1 MITRFSIKRKTLKRK
16 TLFLLPVIIAL
27 FLAVACGSS
36 ATSTPLPTSTPVPPT
51 AVPAPTAAPQA
62 TEAPAPA
69 ASSAVPDIAA
79 AVIDTDRSRV
89 PEGELTIGVHVNIS
103 PRWMNPQIMTA
114 GLMSYELAWKVHDN
128 MFKPMQGNPF
138 TYALADQ
145 YNMTEDFMQATIRLR
160 EGVMFHNGELITS
173 EDVAFSYE
181 NYHGANAAL
190 FEEYTEN
197 VEIIDERTIQI
208 NFKKPFLDFFLN
220 YATPASAAGVIIPK
234 DYYLS
239 LGANDEERDEAFS
252 NAPIG
257 AGPFKFVR
265 QEAGI
270 FVEFEAFTDYWRK
283 VPHVKTLI
291 SRGIRDVAVRAASLK
306 SGEVDFIYFVT
317 GDVLESIID
326 DPNLDVDPNNSGPF
340 WLMFPDQ
347 NDPDSPFNDVRVR
360 QAVSLAIDRQFLS
373 DRETQGLAIPT
384 GNFIP
389 PSWPGVVQ
397 RPVDPFDLSK
407 AKDLMAEAGYGDG
420 FSIDWFTPFPAV
432 ESMSLRVME
441 QLREIGIESEM
452 QLMERPVYQEKL
464 REGFT
469 DEGKFNHKG
478 FPGRQIVMAISV
490 TPGNAATY
498 INIWGRCGGTSSL
511 ICNDRIDALWDQYQ
525 ASSDLSEREDLIKDA
540 QIILLDEFMFVPIY
554 VNAFAVGMGPRVAGK
569 PSDYT
574 AVAMNVLL
582 GPNEDLRLKSNP

>member
-1 MITRFSIKRKTLKRK
+1 MTRRWTIKRK
-16 TLFLLPVIIAL
+16 TLFLFPLLIAL

-36 ATSTPLPTSTPVPPT
+36 ATSTPLPTSTPAPTAVPPT
-51 AVPAPTAAPQA
+51 AAPTTAPVATEVPAA
-62 TEAPAPA
+62 TV
-69 ASSAVPDIAA
+69 SSAVPDIAA
-79 AVIDTDRSRV
+79 AVIDPDRSRV
-89 PEGELTIGVHVNIS
+89 PEGELTVGVHVNVS
-103 PRWMNPQIMTA
+103 PRWMNPQIITA

-138 TYALADQ
+138 TYALADF
-145 YNMTEDFMQATIRLR
+145 YDMTEDFMHATLRLR
-160 EGVMFHNGELITS
+160 EGVKFHNGDLITS

-190 FEEYTEN
+190 FQEFTES
-197 VEIIDERTIQI
+197 VDIIDARTIQI

-220 YATPASAAGVIIPK
+220 YATPASGAGIIIPK

-239 LGANDEERDEAFS
+239 LGSNDEERDEAFS

-257 AGPFKFVR
+257 AGPYKFVS
-265 QEAGI
+265 QEPGI
-270 FVEFEAFTDYWRK
+270 SVDFEAFTDYWRK
-283 VPHVKTLI
+283 VPHIKNIT

-317 GDVLESIID
+317 GDILESVID
-326 DPNLDVDPNNSGPF
+326 DPDLMVDPNNSGPF

-347 NDPDSPFNDVRVR
+347 NDPDSPFNDVKVR

-397 RPVDPFDLSK
+397 RPVDPYDVDK
-407 AKDLMAEAGYGDG
+407 AKALMAEAGYADG
-420 FSIDWFTPFPAV
+420 FTIDWFTPFPAV

-441 QLREIGIESEM
+441 QLREIGINSEM
-452 QLMERPVYQEKL
+452 QLMERPVYMEKL
-464 REGFT
+464 REGF
-469 DEGKFNHKG
+469 DDSLPKANHNG
-478 FPGRQIVMAISV
+478 FPGQQIVMAISV

-498 INIWGRCGGTSSL
+498 IDIWARCGGATSL
-511 ICNDRIDALWDQYQ
+511 VCNDRVDALWDQYQ
-525 ASSDLSEREDLIKDA
+525 ASSDLAEREELMNQA
-540 QIILLDEFMFVPIY
+540 QNILLDEFMFVPIY
-554 VNAFAVGMGPRVAGK
+554 INAFALGQGPDVAGN

-574 AVAMNVLL
+574 AVAMSVLL
-582 GPNEDLRLKSNP
+582 GPNEDLKLKSNP

>member
-1 MITRFSIKRKTLKRK
+1 MTTRWTFNRK
-16 TLFLLPVIIAL
+16 TLFLIPVIIAL

-51 AVPAPTAAPQA
+51 AVPPTVAPAAAPVA
-62 TEAPAPA
+62 TVAPAPV
-69 ASSAVPDIAA
+69 ASAAVPFIAA
-79 AVIDTDRSRV
+79 ANIDPDRSRV
-89 PEGELTIGVHVNIS
+89 PEGELTIGVHISIS

-128 MFKPMQGNPF
+128 MFKPMPGAVF
-138 TYALADQ
+138 TYALADH
-145 YNMTEDFMQATIRLR
+145 YEMTDDFMQATLRLR
-160 EGVMFHNGELITS
+160 EGLTFHNGEPVTS
-173 EDVAFSYE
+173 EDVKFSYE
-181 NYHGANAAL
+181 NYHGANAAR
-190 FEEYTEN
+190 FQEFTES
-197 VEIIDERTIQI
+197 VDIIDDRTVRI

-239 LGANDEERDEAFS
+239 LGSNDEERDEAFS

-257 AGPFKFVR
+257 AGPFKFVT
-265 QEAGI
+265 QEVGI

-317 GDVLESIID
+317 GDVLEGVID
-326 DPNLDVDPNNSGPF
+326 DPQLDVDPNNSGPF

-397 RPVDPFDLSK
+397 RPVDPFDLAK
-407 AKDLMAEAGYGDG
+407 AKDLMAEAGYADG
-420 FSIDWFTPFPAV
+420 FTIDWFTPFPAV

-441 QLREIGIESEM
+441 QLREIGIRSEM

-469 DEGKFNHKG
+469 DEAKTNHKG

-498 INIWGRCGGTSSL
+498 IDIWGRCGGTSSL

-525 ASSDLSEREDLIKDA
+525 ASSDLGERDELMKDA

>member
-1 MITRFSIKRKTLKRK
+1 MTNRWTLKRK
-16 TLFLLPVIIAL
+16 NLFLIPIIIAL
-27 FLAVACGSS
+27 FLAVACGSA
-36 ATSTPLPTSTPVPPT
+36 ATSTPLPTSTAVPATAVPPT
-51 AVPAPTAAPQA
+51 V
-62 TEAPAPA
+62 APAPVATEVPA
-69 ASSAVPDIAA
+69 AATSSAVPFIAPA
-79 AVIDTDRSRV
+79 NIDPDRSRV
-89 PEGELTIGVHVNIS
+89 PEGELTIGVHISIS

-128 MFKPMQGNPF
+128 MFKPMPGAVF

-145 YNMTEDFMQATIRLR
+145 YEMTDDFMQATLRLR
-160 EGVMFHNGELITS
+160 EGLTFHNGEPVTS
-173 EDVAFSYE
+173 EDVKFTYE
-181 NYHGANAAL
+181 NYHGANAAR
-190 FEEYTEN
+190 FQEFTES
-197 VEIIDERTIQI
+197 VDIIDDRTVRI

-220 YATPASAAGVIIPK
+220 YATPASAIGVIIPK
-234 DYYLS
+234 EYYLS
-239 LGANDEERDEAFS
+239 LGSNEEERDEAFS

-257 AGPFKFVR
+257 AGPFKFVS
-265 QEAGI
+265 QEVGI
-270 FVEFEAFTDYWRK
+270 SVEFEAFTDYWRK

-317 GDVLESIID
+317 GDVLEGVIN
-326 DPNLDVDPNNSGPF
+326 DPQLDVDPNNSGPF

-360 QAVSLAIDRQFLS
+360 QAVSLAIDREFLS

-407 AKDLMAEAGYGDG
+407 AKDLMAEAGYADG

-469 DEGKFNHKG
+469 DAANTNHKG

-498 INIWGRCGGTSSL
+498 IDIWGRCGGTSSL
-511 ICNDRIDALWDQYQ
+511 ICNDRVDALWDQYQ
-525 ASSDLSEREDLIKDA
+525 DSSDLGERDELMRDA
-540 QIILLDEFMFVPIY
+540 QNILLDEFMFVPIY

-574 AVAMNVLL
+574 GVAMNVLL